1 MTILDYLFR
10 STLYLLLFA
19 GCYQLLLRRT
29 TYFGLNRAYLL
40 LTLLASGLL
49 PFATVPESAGETLS
63 TGVITLPA
71 ITVGREP
78 QLADTNWS
86 VLTVLWAIYGAGVLL
101 MLLRLAWRLGSVHQ
115 LIRQGAAQP
124 QNGYTLIRLAHNQI
138 ASFSFGQYLVLNRT
152 DAHNPPDAL
161 LRHEEAHIRQR
172 HTIDVLIVEFAQA
185 LFWFNPTLWYYKQA
199 VQEVHEFLA
208 DRVAAI
214 QLRTGYAH
222 QLVSYALD
230 TPVAALTT
238 PFYLF
243 STLKQRITMLQKPAS
258 PRRFLL
264 GYALVL
270 PLAATLVMCTQS
282 ERDQPLTQ
290 DESTNNVSVRKP
302 ARIDGEVYTVVEH
315 QPEFPGGMKALS
327 KYLSENLK
335 YPSTAVKANAA
346 GKVFVSF
353 IVTKTGEIADVQLVK
368 GIGFG
373 ADEEAV
379 RVVNKMP
386 RWKPG
391 RQGEESLN
399 VQYVLPI
406 DFELDS
412 VSEPDGYLKDIKTI
426 VLNGKEVTKDEF
438 KNVSTD
444 AIKSVDVDKAN
455 STIKVTTK

>member
-29 TYFGLNRAYLL
+29 TYFALNRAYLL

-49 PFATVPESAGETLS
+49 PFASVPESAGETLS

-78 QLADTNWS
+78 QLADTSWS
-86 VLTVLWAIYGAGVLL
+86 VLTVLWAIYGAGVLVL
-101 MLLRLAWRLGSVHQ
+101 LLRLAWRLGSVHQ
-115 LIRQGAAQP
+115 LIRQGDAQP
-124 QNGYTLIRLAHNQI
+124 QSDYTLIRLAHDRI
-138 ASFSFGQYLVLNRT
+138 ASFSFGRYLVLNRT

-172 HTIDVLIVEFAQA
+172 HTVDVLLVEFAQA

-208 DRVAAI
+208 DRAAATRV
-214 QLRTGYAH
+214 RTGYAH

-230 TPVAALTT
+230 TPVAALTN
-238 PFYLF
+238 PFYSF

-258 PRRFLL
+258 PRRSLL

-290 DESTNNVSVRKP
+290 DEKANSAARKP
-302 ARIDGEVYTVVEH
+302 ANSTDEVYTVVEH
-315 QPEFPGGMKALS
+315 QPEFPGGLKALGTYM
-327 KYLSENLK
+327 KQNLQ
-335 YPSTAVKANAA
+335 YPTAAKRARVS
-346 GKVFVSF
+346 GKVFVNF
-353 IVTKTGEIADVQLVK
+353 IVTKTGEIADVQILK
-368 GIGFG
+368 GMGFG
-373 ADEEAV
+373 TDEEAI
-379 RVVNKMP
+379 RVVSQMP
-386 RWKPG
+386 RWTAG
-391 RQGEESLN
+391 RQGKEPVN
-399 VQYVLPI
+399 VRFNLPI
-406 DFELDS
+406 KFELDS

-438 KNVSTD
+438 KKVSTD
-444 AIKSVDVDKAN
+444 AIKRVDVDKAN

>member
-1 MTILDYLFR
+1 MTILDYLLR
-10 STLYLLLFA
+10 SMLYLLLFA
-19 GCYQLLLRRT
+19 GCYQLLLRQT

-40 LTLLASGLL
+40 LTLLMSGLL
-49 PFATVPESAGETLS
+49 PFASITDSAGETLS
-63 TGVITLPA
+63 TGVMTLPA

-86 VLTVLWAIYGAGVLL
+86 VLTVLCASYGAGVLL

-172 HTIDVLIVEFAQA
+172 HTVDVLIIEITQS

-199 VQEVHEFLA
+199 IQEVHEFLA
-208 DRVAAI
+208 DRAAAT
-214 QLRTGYAH
+214 RVSTGYAH

-238 PFYLF
+238 PFYSF

-258 PRRFLL
+258 PRRSLL

-290 DESTNNVSVRKP
+290 HDATTNASVRKP
-302 ARIDGEVYTVVEH
+302 VRVDGEVFTVVEQ
-315 QPEFPGGMKALS
+315 QPEFPGGMKALGT
-327 KYLSENLK
+327 YLNQNLK
-335 YPSTAVKANAA
+335 YPDAAEKAKVS

-353 IVTKTGEIADVQLVK
+353 IVTKTGEITDVQILK
-368 GIGFG
+368 GMGFG
-373 ADEEAV
+373 TDEEAI
-379 RVVNKMP
+379 RVVSQMP

-391 RQGEESLN
+391 RQEKELLN
-399 VQYVLPI
+399 VRFNLPI
-406 DFELDS
+406 NFELDS
-412 VSEPDGYLKDIKTI
+412 VSEPNDYLKDIKTI

-438 KNVSTD
+438 RKVSTD
-444 AIKSVDVDKAN
+444 DIKSVDVDKAN
-455 STIKVTTK
+455 STIKVTTN

>member
-49 PFATVPESAGETLS
+49 PLASIPESAGETLS

-78 QLADTNWS
+78 QSTDTSWS
-86 VLTVLWAIYGAGVLL
+86 VLTVAWAIYGAGVLL
-101 MLLRLAWRLGSVHQ
+101 LLLRLAWRLGSVHQ

-172 HTIDVLIVEFAQA
+172 HTVDVLIVEIAQA

-208 DRVAAI
+208 DRAAAI
-214 QLRTGYAH
+214 RVSTGYAH

-238 PFYLF
+238 PFYSF

-258 PRRFLL
+258 PRRSLL

-290 DESTNNVSVRKP
+290 NEKANSAARKP
-302 ARIDGEVYTVVEH
+302 ASTTDEVYTVVEH
-315 QPEFPGGMKALS
+315 QPEFPGGMAQLG
-327 KYLSENLK
+327 KYLRDNLK
-335 YPSTAVKANAA
+335 YPKAAERA
-346 GKVFVSF
+346 RVGGKVYLSF
-353 IVTKTGEIADVQLVK
+353 TVTKTGEIADVQVMK
-368 GIGFG
+368 GMGFG
-373 ADEEAV
+373 TDEEAI
-379 RVVNKMP
+379 RVVSQMP
-386 RWKPG
+386 RWTAG
-391 RQGEESLN
+391 RQGKEPVN
-399 VQYVLPI
+399 VRFALPI
-406 DFELDS
+406 NFELDS
-412 VSEPDGYLKDIKTI
+412 ISEPDGYLKDIKTI

-438 KNVSTD
+438 KSVSTD
-444 AIKSVDVDKAN
+444 DIKSVDVDKAN
-455 STIKVTTK
+455 STIKVTTN

>member
-1 MTILDYLFR
+1 MTILDYLLR

-19 GCYQLLLRRT
+19 GCYQLLFRRT

-63 TGVITLPA
+63 AGVMTLPA

-78 QLADTNWS
+78 QSVDTSWS
-86 VLTVLWAIYGAGVLL
+86 VLTVLWISYGAGVLL

-124 QNGYTLIRLAHNQI
+124 QGGYTLIRLAHDQI
-138 ASFSFGQYLVLNRT
+138 ASFSFGRYLVLNRT

-172 HTIDVLIVEFAQA
+172 HTVDVLIVEMAQA

-208 DRVAAI
+208 DQAAAMRI
-214 QLRTGYAH
+214 RTGYAH

-238 PFYLF
+238 PFYSF
-243 STLKQRITMLQKPAS
+243 STLKQRIIMLQKPAS
-258 PRRFLL
+258 PRRSLL

-290 DESTNNVSVRKP
+290 DEKVNSAARKP
-302 ARIDGEVYTVVEH
+302 ASITDEVYTVVEH
-315 QPEFPGGMKALS
+315 QPEFPGGMAQLG
-327 KYLSENLK
+327 KYLRENLK
-335 YPSTAVKANAA
+335 YPKAAERA
-346 GKVFVSF
+346 KVGGKVYLSF
-353 IVTKTGEIADVQLVK
+353 TVTKTGEIADVQVMK
-368 GIGFG
+368 GMGFG
-373 ADEEAV
+373 TDEEAV
-379 RVVNKMP
+379 RVVSQMP
-386 RWKPG
+386 RWTAG
-391 RQGEESLN
+391 RQGKEPVN
-399 VQYVLPI
+399 VRFALPI
-406 DFELDS
+406 NFELDS
-412 VSEPDGYLKDIKTI
+412 VSEPHGYLKDIKTI
-426 VLNGKEVTKDEF
+426 VLNGKEVTKEEF

>member
-40 LTLLASGLL
+40 LTLLMSGLL
-49 PFATVPESAGETLS
+49 PFASVPESAGETLS

-86 VLTVLWAIYGAGVLL
+86 VLTVLWAIYGTGVLL

-124 QNGYTLIRLAHNQI
+124 QNGYTLVRLAHNQI

-152 DAHNPPDAL
+152 DAQTPPDAL

-172 HTIDVLIVEFAQA
+172 HTVDVLIVEILQA

-208 DRVAAI
+208 DRAAATRI
-214 QLRTGYAH
+214 STGYAH

-238 PFYLF
+238 PFYSF
-243 STLKQRITMLQKPAS
+243 STLKQRIIMLQKPAS
-258 PRRFLL
+258 PRRSLL

-290 DESTNNVSVRKP
+290 HDAAASTSVRKP
-302 ARIDGEVYTVVEH
+302 VRVDGDVYTVVEH
-315 QPEFPGGMKALS
+315 QPEFSGGMKALGT
-327 KYLSENLK
+327 YLNQNLT
-335 YPSTAVKANAA
+335 YPAAAEKASVE
-346 GKVFVSF
+346 GMVLVSF
-353 IVTKTGEIADVQLVK
+353 IVTKTGEIANVQLVK

-373 ADEEAV
+373 ADEEAI

-406 DFELDS
+406 NFELDS

-426 VLNGKEVTKDEF
+426 VLNGKEVTKAEF
-438 KNVSTD
+438 KKVSTD